1 MLQRDYRKAS
11 GRHIMTVFKIK
22 SAFSED
28 ILLKTI
34 SISKCYEVKIISLL
48 LLQRHIS
55 PIHWNLQMH
64 GSLMKVRGSKSSTT
78 LYNKNW

>member
-11 GRHIMTVFKIK
+11 GRHIMTVFKFA

-34 SISKCYEVKIISLL
+34 SVSKVMELK
-48 LLQRHIS
+48 
-55 PIHWNLQMH
+55 
-64 GSLMKVRGSKSSTT
+64 
-78 LYNKNW
+78 